1 MAISRAS
8 NSSIQGGL
16 PKFNDLWDGTTATS
30 AFDSLG
36 SVLIGSS
43 GQLSVTFSNIPQTYT
58 HLQLRIFWRDNRSNA
73 GDGSYADLTFNGITT
88 TSYSYHQL
96 YGVGTNTTGAAQN
109 SSYANI
115 ELTRMADNGATSG
128 IFGQTIVDILDYTS
142 TNKTKT
148 IRAIGG
154 YDTNSKG
161 SSYLYSGG
169 WYSTPA
175 AITSLSIIDGGGTLF
190 LENSHF
196 ALYGIK

>member
-8 NSSIQGGL
+8 DSSIQDGL
-16 PKFNDLWDGTTATS
+16 PKYNDIWDGFTATS

-36 SVLIGSS
+36 SVLVGSS

-58 HLQLRIFWRDNRSNA
+58 HLQLRILWRDNRSNA
-73 GDGSYADLTFNGITT
+73 GDGSYAELTFNGITT
-88 TSYSYHQL
+88 GVYSYHQL
-96 YGVGTNTTGAAQN
+96 YGFGTTSVGAAQN
-109 SSYANI
+109 STYANI
-115 ELTRMADNGATSG
+115 ELTRMPDNAATSG

-142 TNKTKT
+142 TNKAKT

-161 SSYLYSGG
+161 ASYLYSGG
-169 WYSTPA
+169 WHSTPA
-175 AITSLSIIDGGGTLF
+175 AITSLSIKDGGGTLF